1 MEEQEISI
9 CCSWGALI
17 KKEHP
22 FDGVVSFLVDEMFPI
37 AAVVSSSRQTINTYN
52 KSWDFYFAFC
62 QMKMI
67 FDKWSRLKVVWLFSL
82 RVVVQLHFIESYLPI
97 ADVRITSF
105 KAVE

>member
-9 CCSWGALI
+9 CCSGGALI

-22 FDGVVSFLVDEMFPI
+22 FDGVVSFLIDVMVPI
-37 AAVVSSSRQTINTYN
+37 ATVVSSSRQTINTYN

-67 FDKWSRLKVVWLFSL
+67 ADKWSRLKLVWLFSL
-82 RVVVQLHFIESYLPI
+82 RVVIQLQLIESDLPI
-97 ADVRITSF
+97 SDVRITSF